1 MERKRRHWERNHKKS
16 DPRETRRCRGRERET
31 TVTMPEKQWRMRK
44 ETKTMELCFAS
55 RRPKMEQNEKGISRE
70 N

>member
-1 MERKRRHWERNHKKS
+1 MTPEKPGDAEAMT
-16 DPRETRRCRGRERET
+16 DT

-55 RRPKMEQNEKGISRE
+55 RRPKMEQDEKGISRE